1 MHLDTI
7 KDALYGLV
15 CGLTE
20 ILPVSAQAHSIVLLK
35 LFGGESRDGLPNLL
49 IHLAIGLAIYHSTR
63 KNIIRMLR
71 AKRLSQ
77 IPKRRRKRPLDAKSL
92 MDYKFWMTMCIP
104 VAILFLLYGYLSKI
118 TITLPVM
125 AALLFVNGALLYAP
139 QFFPGSNKDSRMLSR
154 MEGLLMGL
162 GGALS
167 VIPGLSG
174 VGLSLSAGSL
184 LGVEK
189 SYALTMTLLMDL
201 AALVGWGIYDVAA
214 LISGGIG
221 ALSVSIL
228 LGYILAAAA
237 AYAGTALAIRAL
249 RLLSGSAGYGVFAY
263 YCWGMALF
271 AFILN
276 LMA

>member
-20 ILPVSAQAHSIVLLK
+20 ILPVSAQAHSIVLLR

-49 IHLAIGLAIYHSTR
+49 IHVAIAFAIYHSCR
-63 KNIIRMLR
+63 KNIIRILR

-92 MDYKFWMTMCIP
+92 MDYKFWVTMCIP
-104 VAILFLLYGYLSKI
+104 VAILFLLYGYLSKL
-118 TITLPVM
+118 TIGLPMM
-125 AALLFVNGALLYAP
+125 AALLFVNGVLLYVP

-154 MEGLLMGL
+154 MEGLVMGL

-174 VGLSLSAGSL
+174 VGVSLSAGSI

-189 SYALTMTLLMDL
+189 GYALSMTLLMDMAVL
-201 AALVGWGIYDVAA
+201 AGWMVYDLVA

-221 ALSVSIL
+221 AISVSIL

-237 AYAGTALAIRAL
+237 AYLGTALAIRVL
-249 RLLSGSAGYGVFAY
+249 RFLSGSAGYGVFAY